1 MSDFWKKFFITM
13 GVIFAVIIVIII
25 ALALYIKISK
35 PFGLELENLPQA
47 IIGTDSKTQSTY
59 DHPLLNTQ
67 QEIFLE
73 NLGVNTKT
81 VPSSISPAQ
90 EACAVEKLGQT
101 RVNQIKAGAQIT
113 TSDYLKAGNCF

>member
-1 MSDFWKKFFITM
+1 MSGFWKKFFITM
-13 GVIFAVIIVIII
+13 GVIFAVIITIII
-25 ALALYIKISK
+25 FLALYIKISK
-35 PFGLELENLPQA
+35 PFGLELENLPKA
-47 IIGTDSKTQSTY
+47 IIGTNNKTQSSY

-81 VPSSISPAQ
+81 VPSSISPTQ

-101 RVNQIKAGAQIT
+101 RVDQIKAGAQIT
-113 TSDYLKAGNCF
+113 TSDYLNAGN